1 MARKAKKSQQTQK
14 KETVPA
20 VSFFNAQADQL
31 FFLSDSIQPFADI
44 VRNNTC
50 CDGAK
55 KSKKILQHTH
65 LLSRGQL
72 ADQTMISNLDIFN
85 TKRGQNL

>member
-1 MARKAKKSQQTQK
+1 MDIIILYKTYIFILTFA
-14 KETVPA
+14 
-20 VSFFNAQADQL
+20 
-31 FFLSDSIQPFADI
+31 SIQPFADI

-72 ADQTMISNLDIFN
+72 ADQIMISERRPLV
-85 TKRGQNL
+85 L